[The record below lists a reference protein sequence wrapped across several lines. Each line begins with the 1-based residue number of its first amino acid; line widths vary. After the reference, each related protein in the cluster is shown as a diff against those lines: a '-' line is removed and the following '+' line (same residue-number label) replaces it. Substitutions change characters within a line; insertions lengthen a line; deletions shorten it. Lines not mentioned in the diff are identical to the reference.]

1 MGRQAGSVYDPPH
14 SPRRNAVAIEAVEV
28 EALSTP
34 PEPYSHAI
42 RAGNTIYLAGQV
54 AFNREGEIV
63 GDTVEEQA
71 RQVWQNIAD
80 ILEAAG
86 SSVADVVKVTYIM
99 QDIREIAE
107 EFPVREE
114 MFAGRPFPA
123 VTAMQ
128 AAALG
133 LPGLKMEV
141 DVIAVMSDD

>member
-1 MGRQAGSVYDPPH
+1 MS
-14 SPRRNAVAIEAVEV
+14 IEAVDV
-28 EALSTP
+28 EARSDP

-54 AFNREGEIV
+54 AFDRDGKIV
-63 GDTVEEQA
+63 GDTVEQQA
-71 RQVWQNIAD
+71 RQVWRNIAD

-86 SSVADVVKVTYIM
+86 SSVADVVKVTHIM

-141 DVIAVMSDD
+141 DVIAVVSDD

>member
-1 MGRQAGSVYDPPH
+1 MG
-14 SPRRNAVAIEAVEV
+14 IEAVEV
-28 EALSTP
+28 DALSPP

-42 RAGNTIYLAGQV
+42 RAGNTLYLAGQV
-54 AFNREGEIV
+54 AFDRNGDIV

-71 RQVWQNIAD
+71 RQVWRNIRD
-80 ILEAAG
+80 ILEGAG
-86 SSVADVVKVTYIM
+86 SSIADVVKVTYIM
-99 QDIREIAE
+99 QDIREISD

-114 MFAGRPFPA
+114 VFAGRPFPA

-141 DVIAVMSDD
+141 DVIAVTGDG

>member
-1 MGRQAGSVYDPPH
+1 MG
-14 SPRRNAVAIEAVEV
+14 IEAVEV
-28 EALSTP
+28 EALSPP
-34 PEPYSHAI
+34 PEPYSHAM
-42 RAGNTIYLAGQV
+42 RAGNTLYLAGQV
-54 AFNREGEIV
+54 AFDHHGEIV

-71 RQVWQNIAD
+71 RQVWWNIRD

-86 SSVADVVKVTYIM
+86 SSIADVVKVTYIM

-114 MFAGRPFPA
+114 VFAGRPFPA

-141 DVIAVMSDD
+141 DVIAVFGDG

>member
-1 MGRQAGSVYDPPH
+1 MG
-14 SPRRNAVAIEAVEV
+14 IEAVEV
-28 EALSTP
+28 ESLSDP

-42 RAGNTIYLAGQV
+42 RAGDTIYLAGQV
-54 AFNREGEIV
+54 AFDRDGEIV
-63 GDTVEEQA
+63 GDTVEQQA
-71 RQVWQNIAD
+71 RQVWRNIAD
-80 ILEAAG
+80 ILDAAG

-107 EFPVREE
+107 EFPIREE
-114 MFAGRPFPA
+114 VFAGRPFPA

-141 DVIAVMSDD
+141 DVIAVVPGD

>member
-1 MGRQAGSVYDPPH
+1 M
-14 SPRRNAVAIEAVEV
+14 
-28 EALSTP
+28 
-34 PEPYSHAI
+34 
-42 RAGNTIYLAGQV
+42 
-54 AFNREGEIV
+54 AFDRKGEIV
-63 GDTVEEQA
+63 GDTVEQQA

-80 ILEAAG
+80 ILDAAG

-114 MFAGRPFPA
+114 VFAGRPFPA

-141 DVIAVMSDD
+141 DVIAVVSGE

>member
-1 MGRQAGSVYDPPH
+1 MRV
-14 SPRRNAVAIEAVEV
+14 EAVEV
-28 EALSTP
+28 DALSPP

-42 RAGNTIYLAGQV
+42 RAGNTLYLAGQV
-54 AFNREGEIV
+54 AFDRNGDIV
-63 GDTVEEQA
+63 GDTVEKQA
-71 RQVWQNIAD
+71 RQVWRNIRD

-86 SSVADVVKVTYIM
+86 SSIADVVKVTYIM
-99 QDIREIAE
+99 QYIREIAE

-114 MFAGRPFPA
+114 VFEGRPYPA

-141 DVIAVMSDD
+141 DVIAVTSDG

>member
-1 MGRQAGSVYDPPH
+1 MG
-14 SPRRNAVAIEAVEV
+14 IEAVEV
-28 EALSTP
+28 DGLSPP

-42 RAGNTIYLAGQV
+42 VAGNTLYLAGQV
-54 AFNREGEIV
+54 AFDRNGDIV

-71 RQVWQNIAD
+71 RQVWRNIRD

-86 SSVADVVKVTYIM
+86 SSIADVVKVTYIM
-99 QDIREIAE
+99 QDIREISE

-114 MFAGRPFPA
+114 VFEGRPFPA

-141 DVIAVMSDD
+141 DVIAVTGDG

>member
-1 MGRQAGSVYDPPH
+1 MG
-14 SPRRNAVAIEAVEV
+14 IEAVDV
-28 EALSTP
+28 EKLSPP

-42 RAGNTIYLAGQV
+42 RAGNTLYLAGQV
-54 AFNREGEIV
+54 AFDRDGQIV

-71 RQVWQNIAD
+71 RQVWQNITD

-99 QDIREIAE
+99 QDIREISE

-114 MFAGRPFPA
+114 VFAGRPPPA

-141 DVIAVMSDD
+141 DVIAVMSDG

>member
-1 MGRQAGSVYDPPH
+1 MG
-14 SPRRNAVAIEAVEV
+14 IEAVDV
-28 EALSTP
+28 PALSDP

-42 RAGNTIYLAGQV
+42 RAGNTLYLAGQV
-54 AFNREGEIV
+54 AFDRSGEIV
-63 GDTVEEQA
+63 GTTVREQA
-71 RQVWQNIAD
+71 RQIWHNIATV
-80 ILEAAG
+80 LEAAG

-99 QDIREIAE
+99 ADIREIAD

-114 MFAGRPFPA
+114 VFAGRPFPA

-141 DVIAVMSDD
+141 DVIAVVQDE

>member
-1 MGRQAGSVYDPPH
+1 M
-14 SPRRNAVAIEAVEV
+14 
-28 EALSTP
+28 
-34 PEPYSHAI
+34 
-42 RAGNTIYLAGQV
+42 
-54 AFNREGEIV
+54 AFDRYGAIV

-71 RQVWQNIAD
+71 RQVWRNIRD

-86 SSVADVVKVTYIM
+86 SSICDVVKVTYIM

-114 MFAGRPFPA
+114 VFEGRPFPA

-141 DVIAVMSDD
+141 DVIAVVSDD

>member
-1 MGRQAGSVYDPPH
+1 MV
-14 SPRRNAVAIEAVEV
+14 IEAVEV
-28 EALSTP
+28 ETLSPP

-42 RAGNTIYLAGQV
+42 RTGDTIYLAGQV
-54 AFNREGEIV
+54 AFDREGRIV
-63 GDTVEEQA
+63 GDTVAEQA
-71 RQVWQNIAD
+71 RQVWQNISD

-86 SSVADVVKVTYIM
+86 SSIADVVKVTYIM

-107 EFPVREE
+107 EFPIRRKVFEE
-114 MFAGRPFPA
+114 RPYPA

-141 DVIAVMSDD
+141 DVIAVVSDG

>member
-1 MGRQAGSVYDPPH
+1 MRV
-14 SPRRNAVAIEAVEV
+14 EAVEV
-28 EALSTP
+28 NALSPP

-42 RAGNTIYLAGQV
+42 RAGDTLYVAGQV
-54 AFNREGEIV
+54 AFNRDGEIV
-63 GDTVEEQA
+63 GDTVEVQA
-71 RQVWQNIAD
+71 RQVWRNIRD

-86 SSVADVVKVTYIM
+86 SSIADVVKVTYIM
-99 QDIREIAE
+99 QDIREISE

-114 MFAGRPFPA
+114 VFAGRPFPA

-141 DVIAVMSDD
+141 DVIAVTGDG

>member
-1 MGRQAGSVYDPPH
+1 MG
-14 SPRRNAVAIEAVEV
+14 IEAVEV
-28 EALSTP
+28 EALSPP

-42 RAGNTIYLAGQV
+42 KAGNTLYLAGQV
-54 AFNREGEIV
+54 AFNSQGEIV
-63 GDTVEEQA
+63 GDTVEAQA
-71 RQVWQNIAD
+71 RQVWQNIQD

-86 SSVADVVKVTYIM
+86 SSISDVVKVTYIM
-99 QDIREIAE
+99 QDIREIVE

-114 MFAGRPFPA
+114 VFEGRPFPA

-141 DVIAVMSDD
+141 DVIAVVGDE

>member
-1 MGRQAGSVYDPPH
+1 MGL
-14 SPRRNAVAIEAVEV
+14 EAVEV
-28 EALSTP
+28 PALSPP

-42 RAGNTIYLAGQV
+42 RAGNTLYLAGQV
-54 AFNREGEIV
+54 AFDRNNHIV

-71 RQVWQNIAD
+71 RQVWQNITD

-86 SSVADVVKVTYIM
+86 SSIADVVKVTYIM

-114 MFAGRPFPA
+114 VFAGRPFPA
-123 VTAMQ
+123 VIAMQ

-141 DVIAVMSDD
+141 DVIAVMGAG

>member
-1 MGRQAGSVYDPPH
+1 MG
-14 SPRRNAVAIEAVEV
+14 IEAVEV
-28 EALSTP
+28 DALCPP

-42 RAGNTIYLAGQV
+42 RAGNTLYLAGQV
-54 AFNREGEIV
+54 AFDHHGDIV

-71 RQVWQNIAD
+71 RQVWQNIGNV
-80 ILEAAG
+80 LEAAG
-86 SSVADVVKVTYIM
+86 SSIADVVKVTYIM

-114 MFAGRPFPA
+114 VFAGRPYPA

-141 DVIAVMSDD
+141 DVIAVMGDG